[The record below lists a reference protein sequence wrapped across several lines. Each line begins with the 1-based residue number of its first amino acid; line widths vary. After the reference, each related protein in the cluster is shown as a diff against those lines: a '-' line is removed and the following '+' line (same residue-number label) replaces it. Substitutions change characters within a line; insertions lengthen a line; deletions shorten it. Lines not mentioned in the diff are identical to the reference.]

1 MLRIIRILLILTSF
15 SALAGQLPET
25 TIAPISLAELA
36 AKADLVALAQVR
48 DTDYFNRRGIPVSGS
63 AYLRILIPYKAG
75 QADEIIEVYEKGLHE
90 HECYFPN
97 PDVYEEGRRYLLF
110 LRMDPER
117 PERYRGLAQGCAID
131 ILVASDNS
139 YVLRYPVSGIE
150 LSDPLGKLVQQW
162 DFSDG
167 YAVVGNENL
176 LPGVRDAWLNAGLIR
191 PFGENQWIWSM
202 GISLS
207 AARELIGREA
217 LEP

>member
-1 MLRIIRILLILTSF
+1 MKWLLLLPSF
-15 SALAGQLPET
+15 SAFAQQPPET
-25 TIAPISLAELA
+25 TVTLISLKQLA

-48 DTDYFNRRGIPVSGS
+48 DTDYFTRRDIPVSGS
-63 AYLRILIPYKAG
+63 AYLKVFIPYKAG
-75 QADEIIEVYEKGLHE
+75 QANEIIEVYEKGLHE

-110 LRMDPER
+110 LRKDPEH
-117 PERYRGLAQGCAID
+117 PERYRGLAEGCAID

-139 YVLRYPVSGIE
+139 YVLRYPVNGVE
-150 LSDPLGKLVQQW
+150 LSDPLENLVQQW

-167 YAVVGNENL
+167 YAVVGKEDL
-176 LPGVRDAWLNAGLIR
+176 LPGQQDAWLNAGLIR
-191 PFGENQWIWSM
+191 PYGDNQWIYSM

>member
-1 MLRIIRILLILTSF
+1 MKWLLLLPSF
-15 SALAGQLPET
+15 SAFAQQLPET
-25 TIAPISLAELA
+25 TVTLISLKQLA

-48 DTDYFNRRGIPVSGS
+48 DTDYFTRRDIPVSGS
-63 AYLRILIPYKAG
+63 AYLKVLIPYKAG
-75 QADEIIEVYEKGLHE
+75 QANEIIEVYEKGLHD

-110 LRMDPER
+110 LQKDPER
-117 PERYRGLAQGCAID
+117 PERFRGLAEGCAID
-131 ILVASDNS
+131 ILVAADNS
-139 YVLRYPVSGIE
+139 YVLRYPVSGVE
-150 LSDPLGKLVQQW
+150 LADPLENLVQQW

-167 YAVVGNENL
+167 YAVVGNEDL
-176 LPGVRDAWLNAGLIR
+176 LPGQQDAWLNAGLIR
-191 PFGENQWIWSM
+191 PYGDNQWIYSM